1 MVKQKSEW
9 TKYLVSSCIIAC
21 ISASFMFG
29 YGIGAPNQYSKFTE
43 PFLDKKFELCDV
55 NEETFRIEN
64 KCPNVASVSFKES
77 ATKSDG
83 TKDNTD
89 LDKLEQ
95 KKFDRQVFVQE
106 LINGISQTL
115 FVVGNL
121 IGAITGP
128 YWLKCS
134 RFFDRR
140 RIFYANYPFTYLFAI
155 LIIVS
160 YYKRCVSL
168 FYISRFV
175 HGIQGGMA
183 CLIVPPYLNE
193 ISPQSLRGITGT
205 FHQLF
210 ITIGILVGQLLGIPP
225 LFGRYQYWAIGLAM
239 GSITSIFA
247 FFVTPFLMVDS
258 PPQMANVYK
267 NQEKAKAALRK
278 LKQDPAEIDTELML
292 LNDEANKTKS
302 TTSISILALIRDPR
316 LRPQLITTLVLMGVQ
331 ALCGINAVFFY
342 SGKMFRVA
350 GISEANLPY
359 STVCTGVVNVI
370 VTIAVLPLID
380 RFGRRPLIIYPMGV
394 MVALFIALTVLVEV
408 NATRQSATIAW
419 FAVIL
424 IVLFIVAFAIGL
436 GPIPFIYACEVFRP
450 EARDAALSLGMC
462 INYFFNILLCLF
474 FPAINAFLR
483 GYVFVIF
490 GGVVLG
496 SLVILA
502 AKMPE
507 TKNKSIEQIEMDMR
521 GDSA

>member
-9 TKYLVSSCIIAC
+9 TKYLVSSC

-64 KCPNVASVSFKES
+64 KCPNVASVSFNES

-83 TKDNTD
+83 TKDNSD

-175 HGIQGGMA
+175 HGIQA
-183 CLIVPPYLNE
+183 PHKYKIAAI
-193 ISPQSLRGITGT
+193 ISI
-205 FHQLF
+205 
-210 ITIGILVGQLLGIPP
+210 I
-225 LFGRYQYWAIGLAM
+225 
-239 GSITSIFA
+239 
-247 FFVTPFLMVDS
+247 
-258 PPQMANVYK
+258 
-267 NQEKAKAALRK
+267 
-278 LKQDPAEIDTELML
+278 ML
-292 LNDEANKTKS
+292 LTIKKLEKIHWINKHKIGSRKEMAKPWTVPEKSRSKGKRCRTTK
-302 TTSISILALIRDPR
+302 
-316 LRPQLITTLVLMGVQ
+316 
-331 ALCGINAVFFY
+331 
-342 SGKMFRVA
+342 
-350 GISEANLPY
+350 
-359 STVCTGVVNVI
+359 
-370 VTIAVLPLID
+370 TI
-380 RFGRRPLIIYPMGV
+380 
-394 MVALFIALTVLVEV
+394 
-408 NATRQSATIAW
+408 
-419 FAVIL
+419 
-424 IVLFIVAFAIGL
+424 
-436 GPIPFIYACEVFRP
+436 
-450 EARDAALSLGMC
+450 
-462 INYFFNILLCLF
+462 
-474 FPAINAFLR
+474 
-483 GYVFVIF
+483 
-490 GGVVLG
+490 
-496 SLVILA
+496 
-502 AKMPE
+502 
-507 TKNKSIEQIEMDMR
+507 
-521 GDSA
+521 